1 MGKVASLAALAASFT
16 VVAGQT
22 YQRLGACPSLG
33 CVLPPDQSD
42 FLPGQ
47 YFDLRVEVHAP
58 VNGSEAYNDGKP
70 DEKFS
75 VTITKEGGKAQDIA
89 KFFDIEEPEL
99 EKWDFSWYEDLYAE
113 DADAPSVVNVAAKAY
128 RRLALYEPGT
138 YHVELSYYGDKTTRA
153 EWVVRPLATK
163 KKAKNVIL
171 FIGDG
176 MTTNMITA
184 ARLIGHKSINGKYQS
199 LLQLDKF
206 PVLGHQMTHSL
217 DTYITDSANSASA
230 LYSGHKSTVNA
241 MGVYAD
247 SSPDPFDDPKVET
260 IVEILRRVWDS
271 AWGAVSTAQIA
282 DATPI
287 ALTGHSRSRYQFG
300 ALVDQALNSVT
311 NYTWTNQ
318 KGPDVWFG
326 GGAEQFYPG
335 KDSYKGE
342 DYYAKFADAGYDIS
356 MNKTSL
362 LELGNS
368 SKALGIFCRSNLP
381 VWLDRNVYTDNLA
394 DFTND
399 PTGAEGPALDLPGL
413 KDMTLKAIDIL
424 HKRGGDKGFFL
435 MAEGASIDK
444 QMHAL
449 DYDRALG
456 DLLELD
462 DTVRATIAHLKAI
475 GELENTLV
483 IVTADH
489 GHGFDVFGG
498 VDTKYLS
505 EQSTNRAKRRAVGT
519 YQNSGLS
526 QYTDAA
532 PGVSYNTG
540 AHFPVN
546 WDPRYTLA
554 QGFGAMPDHRENFR
568 VHKNGPRTPA
578 AEIEGF
584 DEDDNFANPEDNPDG
599 FVVNGTLATDEASGV
614 HSLTDVPVFA
624 MGPCQA
630 SFGGVYGNI
639 DIFYKIASCLG
650 LGRPDAKAGGDPG
663 KPSCSK
669 SHE

>member
-1 MGKVASLAALAASFT
+1 MGKVASLAALAASLT

-70 DEKFS
+70 DENFS
-75 VTITKEGGKAQDIA
+75 VTITKEGGRTQDIA
-89 KFFDIEEPEL
+89 KFFDIKEPKL
-99 EKWDFSWYEDLYAE
+99 ETWDFSWYEDLYAE
-113 DADAPSVVNVAAKAY
+113 DADTPSVVN
-128 RRLALYEPGT
+128 
-138 YHVELSYYGDKTTRA
+138 LSYYGGKTTSA

-217 DTYITDSANSASA
+217 DSYITDSANSASA

-247 SSPDPFDDPKVET
+247 SSPDLFDDPKVET

-287 ALTGHSRSRYQFG
+287 ALTGHSRSRYQYG

-326 GGAEQFYPG
+326 GGAEQFFPG
-335 KDSYKGE
+335 DDSYRGQ
-342 DYYAKFADAGYDIS
+342 DYYAKFAAAGYDIS

-368 SKALGIFCRSNLP
+368 SKALGIFCRSHLP
-381 VWLDRNVYTDNLA
+381 VWLDRNVYKDNLA
-394 DFTND
+394 AFTND
-399 PTGAEGPALDLPGL
+399 PTGAEAPALDLPGL
-413 KDMTLKAIDIL
+413 KDMTLKAVDIL

-435 MAEGASIDK
+435 MSEGASIDK
-444 QMHAL
+444 QMHTL

-462 DTVRATIAHLKAI
+462 DTVRATIAHLKTL
-475 GELENTLV
+475 GELENTQI

-489 GHGFDVFGG
+489 GHGFDVYGG
-498 VDTKYLS
+498 VDTEYLS
-505 EQSTNRAKRRAVGT
+505 AQSTNRAKRRAVGT

-526 QYTDAA
+526 HYTS
-532 PGVSYNTG
+532 PSSGVSYGTG
-540 AHFPVN
+540 AHFPLN

-554 QGFGAMPDHRENFR
+554 QGFGAMPDHRENYR
-568 VHKNGPRTPA
+568 VHASGPRKPA
-578 AEIEGF
+578 TEIDGF
-584 DEDDNFANPEDNPDG
+584 DEDDLFANPDDNTDG
-599 FVVNGTLATDEASGV
+599 FVVNGTLATDEAQGV

-630 SFGGVYGNI
+630 SFGGVYGNV
-639 DIFYKIASCLG
+639 DVFYKIAACLG
-650 LGRPDAKAGGDPG
+650 LGRPDGKAGGDPG
-663 KPSCSK
+663 KGGCSTG
-669 SHE
+669 HE